1 MAHALLVPCSVGETR
16 QTPEGDELR
25 RSGMS
30 SEPAEACSEAIAE
43 IARWRRLGAR
53 LLNSL
58 GQAQGERDG
67 LRTAL
72 AAMEEQEQHFRGL
85 AYHDE
90 LTGLPNQRLFDDRLS
105 LAIAHSSR
113 EKSRLAVL
121 YLDLD
126 GFKAVN
132 DSLGHSLGDRVLVE
146 LADRIRS
153 SVRGEDTVAR
163 LGGDEFAVL
172 LPQVTGAADA
182 GRVVDKVLDAVRIPF
197 RFDGSE
203 VAIRASVGVG
213 LFPDDGDSAGALV
226 RSADAAMYRAKQ
238 RRPELEDATPSAAS

>member
-1 MAHALLVPCSVGETR
+1 MSGE
-16 QTPEGDELR
+16 PAAA
-25 RSGMS
+25 S
-30 SEPAEACSEAIAE
+30 SEARAE
-43 IARWRRLGAR
+43 IARWRRLGVR
-53 LLNSL
+53 LLKSL
-58 GQAQGERDG
+58 GQALGERDG

-113 EKSRLAVL
+113 ERSRLAVL

-146 LADRIRS
+146 LARRIRG
-153 SVRGEDTVAR
+153 SVRGADTVAR

-182 GRVVDKVLDAVRIPF
+182 DRVAEKVLSAVRLPF

-203 VAIRASVGVG
+203 VAISASVGLG
-213 LFPDDGDSAGALV
+213 LFPDDGESAGALV
-226 RSADAAMYRAKQ
+226 RSADAAMYRAKH
-238 RRPELEDATPSAAS
+238 RRSVPQHATDSAAS

>member
-1 MAHALLVPCSVGETR
+1 M
-16 QTPEGDELR
+16 R
-25 RSGMS
+25 RDRLEPAAAS
-30 SEPAEACSEAIAE
+30 SEGRTEV
-43 IARWRRLGAR
+43 ARWRRLVAR
-53 LLNSL
+53 LLKGS
-58 GQAQGERDG
+58 GQVEGERDG
-67 LRTAL
+67 LRVAL
-72 AAMEEQEQHFRGL
+72 ANMQEQERHFRGL

-113 EKSRLAVL
+113 ERSRLAVL

-132 DSLGHSLGDRVLVE
+132 DSFGHGLGDRVLVE
-146 LADRIRS
+146 LAGRLRG

-182 GRVVDKVLDAVRIPF
+182 GRVVHKLVDALRAPF
-197 RFDGSE
+197 VVDGSE
-203 VAIRASVGVG
+203 VAIRASVGVAV
-213 LFPDDGDSAGALV
+213 FPDDGDSAGALV

-238 RRPELEDATPSAAS
+238 RRPVGESAPESVAP